1 MARRRG
7 RKSPPLKC
15 GDTFELRC
23 LTDDPKGII
32 FSCKVF
38 PRHEKPAC
46 ADAEINILKGEIR
59 FYG

>member
-1 MARRRG
+1 MAKKRS

-15 GDTFELRC
+15 GTAFELRC
-23 LTDDPKGII
+23 ITDDPKGII

-38 PRHEKPAC
+38 PYGSMHYC
-46 ADAEINILKGEIR
+46 ADAKIDIKKGEIR

>member
-1 MARRRG
+1 MAKRRKG
-7 RKSPPLKC
+7 RTSPPLKC
-15 GDTFELRC
+15 GDAFELRC

-38 PRHEKPAC
+38 TRLGKPC
-46 ADAEINILKGEIR
+46 ADAEIDVIKGDIK

>member
-1 MARRRG
+1 MARRRRG
-7 RKSPPLKC
+7 RTSPPLKC

-38 PRHEKPAC
+38 SRKGIPC
-46 ADAEINILKGEIR
+46 ADAEINIIKGEIR

>member
-7 RKSPPLKC
+7 RTSPPLKC
-15 GDTFELRC
+15 GDAFELRC
-23 LTDDPKGII
+23 ITSDVKGEV

-38 PRHEKPAC
+38 PRLEDIAC
-46 ADAEINILKGEIR
+46 ADAEINIIKGEIR